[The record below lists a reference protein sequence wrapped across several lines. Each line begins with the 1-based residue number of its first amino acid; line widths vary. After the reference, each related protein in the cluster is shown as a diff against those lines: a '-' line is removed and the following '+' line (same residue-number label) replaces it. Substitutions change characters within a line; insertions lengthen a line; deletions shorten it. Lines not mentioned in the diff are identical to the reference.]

1 MMSKMKT
8 FKMEIEDDLRSK
20 GNYCCYCVQPQDG
33 KISCCQENH
42 FIPFDDLYE
51 EDKESLIQG
60 EVGEYEAW
68 SKKQ

>member
-1 MMSKMKT
+1 MRMKD
-8 FKMEIEDDLRSK
+8 FLLGLEDDLRSR
-20 GNYCCYCVQPQDG
+20 GNYCCYCIQPQDG

-42 FIPFDDLYE
+42 FVPFDDLYE

-68 SKKQ
+68 SKTQ